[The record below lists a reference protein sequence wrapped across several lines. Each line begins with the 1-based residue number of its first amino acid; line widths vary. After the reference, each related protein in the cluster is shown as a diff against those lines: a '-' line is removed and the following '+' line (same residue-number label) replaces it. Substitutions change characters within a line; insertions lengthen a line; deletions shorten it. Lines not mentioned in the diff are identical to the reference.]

1 MKKVVFFGGGSPLGF
16 PISKEISKLEN
27 CEVTVVDFTTSFRK
41 VFLTKKINFL
51 GIDDFIKFN
60 FNTNE
65 FDQIIINLFDL
76 FDYRTYKYSR
86 ENNNFLI
93 NFINIIMDIILKNNR
108 SKISVIMNSY
118 RYQKAITNYQV
129 AFNLYNEII
138 SSFLKIISNIT
149 LKKCQ
154 FILLPNVLLSNIN
167 HNVGF
172 IENVII
178 SLQKGQKITVSE
190 SYRDYILFSD
200 VNSLISKAILSD
212 SYVSFEFT
220 SGIAHN
226 MIYIYRQIANNLKL
240 NIDIEIKR
248 SEYKVVHHSEWNDF
262 ETDTKEIII
271 NRDFNSLIN
280 KYLTI
285 YKI

>member
-16 PISKEISKLEN
+16 PISKEISKLES

-60 FNTNE
+60 FNPNE

-93 NFINIIMDIILKNNR
+93 NFINRIMDIILKNHR

-118 RYQKAITNYQV
+118 RYEKAITNYQV

-154 FILLPNVLLSNIN
+154 FILLPNVLLNSTN
-167 HNVGF
+167 HNIGF
-172 IENVII
+172 IENVVNALKKGGKI
-178 SLQKGQKITVSE
+178 SVSE

-200 VNSLISKAILSD
+200 VNSLISKAILSE
-212 SYVSFEFT
+212 SYVNFEFT
-220 SGIAHN
+220 SGVAHK
-226 MIYIYRQIANNLKL
+226 MTYIYRQIANNLKL
-240 NIDIEIKR
+240 TSDIEVNR
-248 SEYKVVHHSEWNDF
+248 SEYNIVHYSQWNDF
-262 ETDTKEIII
+262 ETDTEEIII
-271 NRDFNSLIN
+271 CRDLNSLIN
-280 KYLTI
+280 EFLLNK
-285 YKI
+285 

>member
-16 PISKEISKLEN
+16 PISKEISQLES

-93 NFINIIMDIILKNNR
+93 NFINRIMDIILKNHR

-118 RYQKAITNYQV
+118 RYEKAITNYQV

-154 FILLPNVLLSNIN
+154 FILLPNVLLNSTN
-167 HNVGF
+167 HNIGF
-172 IENVII
+172 IENVVNALKKGGKI
-178 SLQKGQKITVSE
+178 SVSE

-200 VNSLISKAILSD
+200 VNSLISKAILSE
-212 SYVSFEFT
+212 SYVDFEFT
-220 SGIAHN
+220 SGVAHK
-226 MIYIYRQIANNLKL
+226 MTYIYRQIANNLKL
-240 NIDIEIKR
+240 TSDIEVNR
-248 SEYKVVHHSEWNDF
+248 SEYKIVHYSQWNDF
-262 ETDTKEIII
+262 EIDTEEIII
-271 NRDFNSLIN
+271 CRDLNSLIN
-280 KYLTI
+280 EFLLNK
-285 YKI
+285 